1 MKGRF
6 FSIAAAIALAA
17 SISACGTSTPLPR
30 VASAQVP
37 GSQPHL
43 GAVHTSQ
50 DCGDDNGGFGAPVR
64 HFGNPT
70 PFSDNPFNVCWPQ

>member
-1 MKGRF
+1 MKARVLSVAG
-6 FSIAAAIALAA
+6 AMALAA
-17 SISACGTSTPLPR
+17 SLSACGTSTPLLR

-43 GAVHTSQ
+43 AVVQTSQ
-50 DCGDDNGGFGAPVR
+50 DCGDDNGGFGAPLR

-70 PFSDNPFNVCWPQ
+70 PFSENPFNACWPK